1 MLLLCSQRFLGSSAY
16 ISPNGNQSI
25 CSSDLKGSMVCLV
38 WGRKKFARQGWD
50 LVPTYSQKD
59 VEKVRAIV
67 VPTYASGKQRD
78 VSKRQTNVI
87 LMKNVSNLFHHIH
100 FWKVWL
106 FKIFRRKLQVF
117 CLSVQALPLTCLRK
131 MFEKIIESFNC
142 KHWVFCLSVQ
152 ALPLT
157 IKRCFFVWKE
167 FEKFLIVCD
176 VIDEILLP

>member
-1 MLLLCSQRFLGSSAY
+1 MLLLCSQRSLGSSAY
-16 ISPNGNQSI
+16 ISLNGNQSI

-38 WGRKKFARQGWD
+38 WERKKFARQGWD
-50 LVPTYSQKD
+50 LVPTYSQKE

-100 FWKVWL
+100 FWKSDWL
-106 FKIFRRKLQVF
+106 K
-117 CLSVQALPLTCLRK
+117 
-131 MFEKIIESFNC
+131 SFI
-142 KHWVFCLSVQ
+142 VSY
-152 ALPLT
+152 
-157 IKRCFFVWKE
+157 RCFAWVYKRYHLRLRDVFVWKE
-167 FEKFLIVCD
+167 FEMFLIVCD

>member
-1 MLLLCSQRFLGSSAY
+1 MGKFLLWDCKKRRLGGLLVFIIIVLAKIFGSSAY

-38 WGRKKFARQGWD
+38 WERKKFARQGWD

-100 FWKVWL
+100 FERFDWL
-106 FKIFRRKLQVF
+106 K
-117 CLSVQALPLTCLRK
+117 
-131 MFEKIIESFNC
+131 SFI
-142 KHWVFCLSVQ
+142 VSY
-152 ALPLT
+152 
-157 IKRCFFVWKE
+157 RCFAWVYKRYHLRVLERCLKNDWIF
-167 FEKFLIVCD
+167 
-176 VIDEILLP
+176 